1 MASTADPW
9 LLFNR
14 KLEEFASDLSITYG
28 DIKDFKMLKNSIR
41 LAVMM
46 TPKVPQAIF
55 HQYVYV
61 PYETQII
68 EKDEAFF
75 MAEDYDDKLA
85 SAHANINLD
94 IVHKIKTIWKS
105 LAEDQ
110 KEIIWKYMQVLVVL
124 NRRCLHASK

>member
-14 KLEEFASDLSITYG
+14 KLEEFASDLATTYA
-28 DIKDFKMLKNSIR
+28 DVKDFKMLKNSIR

-55 HQYVYV
+55 HQYVYI
-61 PYETQII
+61 PYEKQII
-68 EKDEAFF
+68 DKDEAFF
-75 MAEDYDDKLA
+75 MAEDYDEKLA
-85 SAHANINLD
+85 SVHANINLD
-94 IVHKIKTIWKS
+94 IVQKIKTIWKS

-110 KEIIWKYMQVLVVL
+110 KDIIWKYMQVLVVL
-124 NRRCLHASK
+124 NRRCLQFN